1 MPAVRHSEAKPS
13 IGLVGLGRTGG
24 RLAKLLLEAGYQ
36 VIGYDRTEAKAT
48 WLLDSGLVPAATAGA
63 VADRSQMIFTMVSG
77 PDVLTA
83 VSDGPDGILG
93 GLGPGKT
100 LVELSTVGPL
110 AVQRLAQ
117 QVAQTGAAMLDAPV
131 IGTVAALEQGPLRMV
146 LVGGDPRVLG
156 RVRPVLDALS
166 ARVVHVGPL
175 GAGALMKL
183 AVNLALPIQWAAFC
197 EGLLLA
203 ERGGIARERALEVLG
218 ELAAPAVAVRMP
230 LVAELPEE
238 PWFDVIG
245 MQTDLALA
253 LERGHSIGVPMLLTA
268 AADQLLTM
276 CRGLGYGRQDLA
288 AMFHVLAELA
298 GGDVWPFR
306 VQAGTRSPSDTAD
319 RLPRVAVSDSGP

>member
-1 MPAVRHSEAKPS
+1 M
-13 IGLVGLGRTGG
+13 GG
-24 RLAKLLLEAGYQ
+24 RLAKLLLEAGYR
-36 VIGYDRTEAKAT
+36 VIGYDRTEANAT
-48 WLLDSGLVPAATAGA
+48 WLFDFGLVPATTARSA
-63 VADRSQMIFTMVSG
+63 ADRSETIFTMVSC
-77 PDVLTA
+77 PDVLVA
-83 VSDGPDGILG
+83 VSNGPDGILG

-131 IGTVAALEQGPLRMV
+131 LGTAADLGQGALRMI

-156 RVRPVLDALS
+156 RVRPVLDTLS
-166 ARVVHVGPL
+166 PRVVHVGPL

-183 AVNLALPIQWAAFC
+183 AANLVLPIQWAAFC

-218 ELAAPAVAVRMP
+218 ELAAPAVAARLP
-230 LVAELPEE
+230 SVAELPEE
-238 PWFDVIG
+238 PWLDVAS
-245 MQTDLALA
+245 MQKDLALA

-268 AADQLLTM
+268 AADQLLTI
-276 CRGLGYGRQDLA
+276 CRGLGYARQDMA

-298 GGDVWPFR
+298 GCDAWTVG
-306 VQAGTRSPSDTAD
+306 VQARSRSPGDTAD
-319 RLPRVAVSDSGP
+319 RLPKIAVPDSGS